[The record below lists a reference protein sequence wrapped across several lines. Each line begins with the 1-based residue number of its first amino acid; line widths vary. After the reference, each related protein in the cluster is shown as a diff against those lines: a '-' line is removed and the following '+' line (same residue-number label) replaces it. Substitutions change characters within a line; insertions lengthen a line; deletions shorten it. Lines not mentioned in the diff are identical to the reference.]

1 MLWVP
6 VRLHQHLKQQQIAC
20 QTVTLY
26 QLRPERTHSLPLLN
40 SLNLLSSKSSQP
52 VMPTTTQH
60 QVQSPQALTSSCST
74 RGLMLR
80 LATAE
85 EGDQAVSGCQSG
97 RLQLQNVKNSCQ
109 AVSPKLPGGARLSG
123 SQHCPHARPAGSQK
137 LQARSWLQR
146 AMHLMLMLLKLV
158 IPTQLISCF
167 SSNSKQ
173 RHCRTALM
181 ASTLTSHSRHSSRT
195 RQSKM
200 QHINCRWHH
209 QSKCSSSSCPSLQCS
224 QSCQKLLPMCCCLL
238 VICPSQRHWY
248 PPNCIICG
256 YYVIKR
262 DCSC

>member
-200 QHINCRWHH
+200 QHINCRW
-209 QSKCSSSSCPSLQCS
+209 SIRANAAAAAVRACSAAKAARSSCPCVAACWSFAPARDTGTHLTAS
-224 QSCQKLLPMCCCLL
+224 
-238 VICPSQRHWY
+238 
-248 PPNCIICG
+248 
-256 YYVIKR
+256 YVATM
-262 DCSC
+262 S